1 MIKNKIWIFLVMT
14 SLLLAFGFKA
24 MFNYREI
31 KHTNFAPGEYIE
43 YRVHYGII
51 NAAEAIVHVENKIQK
66 VNNRPCYVVKVS
78 GKTTG
83 AFDLVSKVRDTWQ
96 SYIDTSAIIPHQFY
110 TNKREGGY
118 KNIERVIFDHENE
131 TAKRY
136 DLDDKKETSTYKV
149 PKNIQDVVSGYYY
162 LRTVDFSNMKIGQS
176 VTVKAFFE
184 GDIFDIKMKYAGKE
198 KIKTKFGTAKVFK
211 INPVLPNNSF
221 FEDENSIRIWVSD
234 DANKIPLKVEVDL
247 KIGSISMDI
256 KKFSGLKNP
265 LNFQ

>member
-1 MIKNKIWIFLVMT
+1 MKQINFRYFLISITALSVFSFKAIDGFRAIKNT
-14 SLLLAFGFKA
+14 S
-24 MFNYREI
+24 
-31 KHTNFAPGEYIE
+31 FAPGEHIE

-51 NAAEAIVHVENKIQK
+51 NAAEAIVDVENKIQK
-66 VNNRPCYVVKVS
+66 VNNRPCYVVKVT

-83 AFDLVSKVRDTWQ
+83 AFDLVSRVRDTWQ
-96 SYIDTSAIIPHQFY
+96 SYIDTTAMIPHQFY

-118 KNIERVIFDHENE
+118 KNIEKVVFDHENE
-131 TAKRY
+131 IANRY
-136 DLDDKKETSTYKV
+136 DLDNKKEKNTYKV

-162 LRTVDFSNMKIGQS
+162 LRTVDFSNMKVGQA

-184 GDIFDIKMKYAGKE
+184 GDIFDMKMKYAGKE
-198 KIKTKFGTAKVFK
+198 KIKTKFGYAKVFK
-211 INPVLPNNSF
+211 INPILPNNSF

-234 DANKIPLKVEVDL
+234 DENKIPLKVEVDL

-265 LNFQ
+265 LNFN